1 MKETKETEEQKNNLY
16 LESNNYDGLVWGV
29 EEDGTLF
36 TGFNVKETKKKKPK
50 PHDLGYSYN
59 ILCFKECDDNSIDVF
74 EAIIGDPYA
83 YALGLS
89 RVGLNGIMFKS
100 KFLTKAEM
108 RDGFESALVNYG
120 FSKKIVNGILKKFK

>member
-1 MKETKETEEQKNNLY
+1 MKKSDQSKNRPFH
-16 LESNNYDGLVWGV
+16 ENNDYDGIVWGV

-36 TGFNVKETKKKKPK
+36 TGFNVKDTKKKKPK
-50 PHDLGYSYN
+50 PHELGYRYN
-59 ILCFKECDDNSIDVF
+59 ILCFKECDDKSIDVF

-89 RVGLNGIMFKS
+89 RVGFNGIMFKS

-108 RDGFESALVNYG
+108 QDGFESALKNYG
-120 FSKKIVNGILKKFK
+120 FSAKVVSGILKKFK

>member
-1 MKETKETEEQKNNLY
+1 MKNDQEFPPLTSQEAKD
-16 LESNNYDGLVWGV
+16 YDGLVWGV

-50 PHDLGYSYN
+50 PHELGYRYN
-59 ILCFKECDDNSIDVF
+59 ILCFKECDDKSIDVF

-89 RVGLNGIMFKS
+89 RVGFNGIMFKS

-108 RDGFESALVNYG
+108 QDGFGSALKNYG
-120 FSKKIVNGILKKFK
+120 FSTTVVNSILKKFK